1 MEKKKKLLPFLALLS
16 CLLWLSCNEEPEVQD
31 EEVTR
36 FVEVAYPTPNVAPDS
51 VNEILG
57 VVLHH
62 TALPT
67 VEDALRELTRPR
79 GVSSHTVVDTDGTRY
94 ILAPLEAVTFHAGLS
109 MLNGRERC
117 NKFCIGLEFQ
127 GNTAQE
133 PLTPAQIASGVEF
146 LLPIITAHHIP
157 LENIVTH
164 KMVRDNFIHQHPEK
178 RCKDKVDLSTHEYIR
193 FMDALKSAL
202 DSLESSDK

>member
-16 CLLWLSCNEEPEVQD
+16 CLLWLSCNDEPEVQD

-67 VEDALRELTRPR
+67 VEDALRELTRPGGGDLPR
-79 GVSSHTVVDTDGTRY
+79 RSVD
-94 ILAPLEAVTFHAGLS
+94 
-109 MLNGRERC
+109 
-117 NKFCIGLEFQ
+117 
-127 GNTAQE
+127 AQR
-133 PLTPAQIASGVEF
+133 P
-146 LLPIITAHHIP
+146 
-157 LENIVTH
+157 
-164 KMVRDNFIHQHPEK
+164 
-178 RCKDKVDLSTHEYIR
+178 
-193 FMDALKSAL
+193 
-202 DSLESSDK
+202 

>member
-16 CLLWLSCNEEPEVQD
+16 CLLWLSCNEESEVQD

-36 FVEVAYPTPNVAPDS
+36 FVEVAYSTPNIAPDS

-94 ILAPLEAVTFHAGLS
+94 ILAPIEAVTYHAGLS

-127 GNTAQE
+127 GNTAQT
-133 PLTPAQIASGVEF
+133 PLTSAQIASGVEF

-164 KMVRDNFIHQHPEK
+164 KTVRDNFMHQHPEK

-202 DSLESSDK
+202 DSLESSDQ

>member
-1 MEKKKKLLPFLALLS
+1 MEKKKKLLPFLALLT
-16 CLLWLSCNEEPEVQD
+16 CLLWLSCNEEPVAQD
-31 EEVTR
+31 EEATR
-36 FVEVAYPTPNVAPDS
+36 FAEVPYPTPNVAADS
-51 VNEILG
+51 VNEVLG
-57 VVLHH
+57 VILHH
-62 TALPT
+62 TALPS

-94 ILAPLEAVTFHAGLS
+94 ILAPIEAVTYHAGLS

-127 GNTAQE
+127 GNTAQT

-146 LLPIITAHHIP
+146 LLPIVTSHHIP

-164 KMVRDNFIHQHPEK
+164 KMVRDNFMHQHPEK

-202 DSLESSDK
+202 DSLEATTE